1 MYTYTPTSKFLVLSP
16 VQSRPVQTSKFL
28 VLTPT
33 ESGPEYEFGA
43 STPASPDVR
52 NRSDSVSTDDS
63 QIEAT
68 FSPFAGGFLYLGHG
82 TRPSRI
88 SAFGLA
94 AQKVMGISCKNL
106 DSREEM

>member
-16 VQSRPVQTSKFL
+16 VQSRPEQTSKFL

-33 ESGPEYEFGA
+33 ESGPEYELGA
-43 STPASPDVR
+43 SSPASPDIR
-52 NRSDSVSTDDS
+52 DRSDSVSTDES

-82 TRPSRI
+82 TRPKPVNAFLGLNF
-88 SAFGLA
+88 SAL
-94 AQKVMGISCKNL
+94 
-106 DSREEM
+106 

>member
-33 ESGPEYEFGA
+33 ESGPEYEF
-43 STPASPDVR
+43 
-52 NRSDSVSTDDS
+52 DSVSTDDS

-82 TRPSRI
+82 TRRKP
-88 SAFGLA
+88 
-94 AQKVMGISCKNL
+94 VNV
-106 DSREEM
+106 

>member
-16 VQSRPVQTSKFL
+16 VQSRPEQTSKFL

-33 ESGPEYEFGA
+33 ESGPEYELRA
-43 STPASPDVR
+43 SSPDSPQLR
-52 NRSDSVSTDDS
+52 DRSDSLSTEES

-82 TRPSRI
+82 TSP
-88 SAFGLA
+88 
-94 AQKVMGISCKNL
+94 KPVNV
-106 DSREEM
+106 

>member
-16 VQSRPVQTSKFL
+16 VQSRPAQTSKFL

-33 ESGPEYEFGA
+33 ESGPEYELGT
-43 STPASPDVR
+43 SSPASPEIRD
-52 NRSDSVSTDDS
+52 RSDSVSTDES

-82 TRPSRI
+82 IRP
-88 SAFGLA
+88 
-94 AQKVMGISCKNL
+94 KPVNV
-106 DSREEM
+106 

>member
-1 MYTYTPTSKFLVLSP
+1 MYTYTPTGKFLVLSP